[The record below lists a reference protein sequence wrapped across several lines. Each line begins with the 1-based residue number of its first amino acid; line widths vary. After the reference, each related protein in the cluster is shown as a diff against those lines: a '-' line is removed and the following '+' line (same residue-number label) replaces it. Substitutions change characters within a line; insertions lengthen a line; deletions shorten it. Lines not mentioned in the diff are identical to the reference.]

1 LKKPKIKE
9 GNMRKKLFSGFGVAV
24 FVLFAGQMC
33 LAAETIKLKYSNFF
47 PPVAGV
53 SGLVDQF
60 CEDVNKRTEGR
71 VEISS
76 YHGGTLLSGP
86 RTFDGV
92 VQGISDIGLSN
103 TAYTRGRFPV
113 SEVLELPLGFS
124 SAYVSGHVCNDF
136 LRKFE
141 AKEWGM
147 VHVMHYFSPG
157 PFVIQTINKPI
168 KTLED
173 LKGLKIRAPGMLAE
187 ITKSLGATP
196 MPLEMIDVYEALRRG
211 VLDGILTGL
220 EPMKSF
226 KIGEVLK
233 YVTLSSSVGSA
244 AVFFVVMN
252 KDKWNSLPADVKKVL
267 DDEVERYKDKFL
279 RVLDDGDADGLNFFK
294 SNGGQ
299 TVTLSNDEYLKWSKA
314 VQPVIMNYRK
324 DMISK
329 GYSGEEIDSYV
340 NFIKERIE
348 YWKKIQ
354 KDRKIE
360 SVIQ

>member
-1 LKKPKIKE
+1 
-9 GNMRKKLFSGFGVAV
+9 
-24 FVLFAGQMC
+24 
-33 LAAETIKLKYSNFF
+33 
-47 PPVAGV
+47 
-53 SGLVDQF
+53 
-60 CEDVNKRTEGR
+60 
-71 VEISS
+71 
-76 YHGGTLLSGP
+76 
-86 RTFDGV
+86 
-92 VQGISDIGLSN
+92 
-103 TAYTRGRFPV
+103 
-113 SEVLELPLGFS
+113 
-124 SAYVSGHVCNDF
+124 
-136 LRKFE
+136 
-141 AKEWGM
+141 
-147 VHVMHYFSPG
+147 
-157 PFVIQTINKPI
+157 
-168 KTLED
+168 
-173 LKGLKIRAPGMLAE
+173 
-187 ITKSLGATP
+187 
-196 MPLEMIDVYEALRRG
+196 
-211 VLDGILTGL
+211 
-220 EPMKSF
+220 
-226 KIGEVLK
+226 
-233 YVTLSSSVGSA
+233 VTLSSSVGSA